1 MIGVIKSRIF
11 DINQLE
17 IKFKFRLMC
26 EVVV

>member
-1 MIGVIKSRIF
+1 MIGVIESRIL